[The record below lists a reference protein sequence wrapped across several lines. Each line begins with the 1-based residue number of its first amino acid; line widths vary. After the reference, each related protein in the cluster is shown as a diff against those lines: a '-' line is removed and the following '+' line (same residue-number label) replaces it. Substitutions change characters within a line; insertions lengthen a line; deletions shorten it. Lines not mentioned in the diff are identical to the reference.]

1 MAAILELE
9 RSLDA
14 VLSEPGPSSHAEAL
28 DALLSSYIGETD
40 SDADGEADSD
50 SEGLAIDGATGD
62 KRKLFVNIR

>member
-28 DALLSSYIGETD
+28 DALLSSYIVESD
-40 SDADGEADSD
+40 SDADGEGDSD
-50 SEGLAIDGATGD
+50 SEGIAVDGATGD
-62 KRKLFVNIR
+62 KRKLFVTIL